1 MSYHISLRRKPS
13 TETALHRSARN
24 QATQSPETIIRH
36 NNLSDQGAPRSDT
49 SNSDANPSSLS
60 GFDEKPS
67 GHAFHQLRIYT
78 DRDASNDVHQVSTP
92 SLTID
97 HPRITPS
104 QTTAIARQIAPVKT
118 RSVAPMI
125 QRKPPSGTANTIAN
139 GHAYNKHVQ
148 VQKEFPEIKN
158 VNDFA
163 TLINT
168 IMTSPAEHKVLTNG
182 REAFW
187 DGKTVVIYNPKA
199 GDKGTCFRPTA
210 GKSYFD
216 NLV

>member
-1 MSYHISLRRKPS
+1 MSFHISLRRKS
-13 TETALHRSARN
+13 TSE
-24 QATQSPETIIRH
+24 ATSHPTRMTHAPETILRRDPQHSAIHSADSRQEGEAGA
-36 NNLSDQGAPRSDT
+36 NLSSVSASEAMPR
-49 SNSDANPSSLS
+49 
-60 GFDEKPS
+60 
-67 GHAFHQLRIYT
+67 GHEFHQLRIYT

-92 SLTID
+92 SLSID
-97 HPRITPS
+97 HPQITPL
-104 QTTAIARQIAPVKT
+104 QTTTIARQIAPVKT
-118 RSVAPMI
+118 GNVAPMI
-125 QRKPPSGTANTIAN
+125 QRRPPAGTANMIAN

-148 VQKEFPEIKN
+148 VQKEFPEIKS

-163 TLINT
+163 ALINT
-168 IMTSPAEHKVLTNG
+168 IMTSPAEHKVLTGG

-187 DGKTVVIYNPKA
+187 YDRTVVIYNPKA